1 MQNPYRR
8 WCAGALLSLAAQLT
22 NVIAI
27 RAQNAARVTSQP
39 PAADPLVE
47 RYFIDPRAD
56 PQLDEAQ
63 MTALIRDK
71 IKYVF
76 VIFNE
81 NQSFDHEY
89 GTFPGADGL
98 YSTGQVPRSAADT
111 PGFTQTYKD
120 TYSGETLT
128 VRPFLLGPAQ
138 NATVGDSVD
147 HSHSGLAA
155 KLRVVDGKPTMAGF
169 AQDEFGGKA
178 KTAAT
183 EARARQFANIVMS
196 HIDCDTIPFFW
207 LYASRFALF
216 DNIFATED
224 TPSTPNAIAMLAGQA
239 GETHWVKHGAAGTTE
254 ALAGTINGVDYDG
267 QTGTTR
273 AFPLLNDQQ
282 PYWGSQF
289 DTATLTS
296 REPIGPKENFAKN
309 NIASNATFAS
319 IPLTAAGVDIAA
331 LLGGD
336 AHPATNQADI
346 QKDIPAIAAHGTAAV
361 AWRWYQNG
369 YDHEPTDPSGIATHA
384 NFVTHHE
391 GPQYFGYI
399 ADNAKERPN
408 LGGEGDFFADLAAG
422 KLPATG
428 GIIYIRGGF
437 ANIQGLRPPIQNP
450 AYPRPLTAEDIATI
464 QTVKAGDDDH
474 PAYAD
479 RQISEAMNAR
489 VINAIASNAVLWA
502 QSAIIITYD
511 ESDGFYDHV
520 PPRIL
525 SYGPDGLPLARGIR
539 VPLLVIS
546 PYARTHVVSHAEG
559 DHNAVIE
566 TINQIFD
573 LPALSSL
580 PEESSALAAGNA
592 PAFNRYGPPGFEQKY
607 LGPRDTNSAITDSLI
622 SAFEPQRL
630 LGRADPLP
638 ASYATIPDVV
648 VAHLPHYDGHG
659 CASIGIE
666 TEDRR
671 QGLTNVIPQGFNPL
685 AALLPQYN
693 SPAP

>member
-1 MQNPYRR
+1 MVVLSGAPM
-8 WCAGALLSLAAQLT
+8 AGNGAIYAQEAAS
-22 NVIAI
+22 
-27 RAQNAARVTSQP
+27 VTAQP
-39 PAADPLVE
+39 PAGDKLVG
-47 RYFIDPRAD
+47 RYFIDPASD
-56 PQLDEAQ
+56 PQLDGGR
-63 MTALIRDK
+63 MTSLIREK

-76 VIFNE
+76 VIYNE

-89 GTFPGADGL
+89 GTFPGANGIYADARG
-98 YSTGQVPRSAADT
+98 PRRATDT
-111 PGFTQTYKD
+111 PGYTQTYRD
-120 TYSGETLT
+120 SYSGETLM

-138 NATVGDSVD
+138 NGTVIDSVD
-147 HSHSGLAA
+147 HSHTGLAA

-178 KTAAT
+178 KSQAN
-183 EARARQFANIVMS
+183 EARGRQFANIVMS

-207 LYASRFALF
+207 LYASRFTLF

-224 TPSTPNAIAMLAGQA
+224 TPSTPNAIAMIAGQS
-239 GETHWVKHGAAGTTE
+239 GETQWVKHGTLGTIK
-254 ALAGTINGVDYDG
+254 ALAGTINGIGYDG
-267 QTGTTR
+267 QTGATKG
-273 AFPLLNDQQ
+273 FPLLSDQQ

-289 DTATLTS
+289 DTTRTN
-296 REPIGPKENFAKN
+296 REPTGPKESFAAT

-319 IPLTAAGVDIAA
+319 IPLTAAGIDIRA

-336 AHPATNQADI
+336 LDPATNQADI
-346 QKDIPAIAAHGTAAV
+346 QKDIPVIAAHGAPAV

-369 YDHEPTDPSGIATHA
+369 YDHEPTDKTATASHE

-399 ADNAKERPN
+399 ADNTKEKPN
-408 LGGEGDFFADLAAG
+408 LEGEGDFFSDIAAG
-422 KLPATG
+422 KLPAGG

-437 ANIQGLRPPIQNP
+437 ANIQGLKPPIQNN
-450 AYPRPLTAEDIATI
+450 AYPRPLTPDDIATI

-489 VINAIASNAVLWA
+489 VINAIASRPALWA
-502 QSAIIITYD
+502 RSAIIITYD

-539 VPLLVIS
+539 VPLLLIS
-546 PYARTHVVSHAEG
+546 PYARAHVVSHAEG
-559 DHNAVIE
+559 DHNAIIE

-580 PEESSALAAGNA
+580 PEESAAIAAGDA
-592 PAFNRYGPPGFEQKY
+592 PAFNRFGPPGFEQKY
-607 LGPRDTNSAITDSLI
+607 LGPRDTNSAVTDSLI
-622 SAFEPQRL
+622 SAFDPLRL

-638 ASYATIPDVV
+638 GSYAMIPNEVV
-648 VAHLPHYDGHG
+648 TRLPHYDGHG
-659 CASIGIE
+659 CAAIGIE

-671 QGLTNVIPQGFNPL
+671 QGLTNTIPNGFNPL

-693 SPAP
+693 APAP

>member
-1 MQNPYRR
+1 MVMPQLVGTPTGY
-8 WCAGALLSLAAQLT
+8 AQIAAQ
-22 NVIAI
+22 V
-27 RAQNAARVTSQP
+27 AARVTAQP
-39 PAADPLVE
+39 PAADPLVR
-47 RYFIDPRAD
+47 RYAIDPADD
-56 PQLDEAQ
+56 PQLDAAQ
-63 MTALIRDK
+63 MTALIRRR

-89 GTFPGADGL
+89 GTFPGANGL
-98 YSTGQVPRSAADT
+98 YSDGLAPRSAQDT
-111 PGFTQTYKD
+111 PGFTQTYTD
-120 TYSGETLT
+120 SYSGETLT
-128 VRPFLLGPAQ
+128 VRPFRLGPAE
-138 NATVGDSVD
+138 NATIVDSVD
-147 HSHSGLAA
+147 HSHIGLAA
-155 KLRVVDGKPTMAGF
+155 KLRVIDGKPTMAGF

-178 KTAAT
+178 KSAAT
-183 EARARQFANIVMS
+183 EARGRQFANIVMS
-196 HIDCDTIPFFW
+196 HIDCDTIPLFW
-207 LYASRFALF
+207 LYASRFTLF

-224 TPSTPNAIAMLAGQA
+224 TPSTPNAIAIIAGQA
-239 GETHWVKHGAAGTTE
+239 GETQWVKHGTAGTTKP
-254 ALAGTINGVDYDG
+254 LTGTINGIDYAG

-273 AFPLLNDQQ
+273 GFPLFDDPQ
-282 PYWGSQF
+282 PYWGSEF
-289 DTATLTS
+289 DTTAGPS
-296 REPIGPKENFAKN
+296 REPTGPKESFAPR

-336 AHPATNQADI
+336 RDPATNQADI
-346 QKDIPAIAAHGTAAV
+346 QQDIAAIAAHGTPAV

-369 YDHEPTDPSGIATHA
+369 YDHEPTDATATASHE

-391 GPQYFGYI
+391 GPQYFGYL
-399 ADNAKERPN
+399 ADNAKEQPN
-408 LGGEGDFFADLAAG
+408 LGGEGDFFRDVADG
-422 KLPATG
+422 TLPAKG

-437 ANIQGLRPPIQNP
+437 ANLQGLKPPIQNP
-450 AYPRPLTAEDIATI
+450 AFPRPLTADDIATI
-464 QTVKAGDDDH
+464 QKVKAGDDDH

-489 VINAIASNAVLWA
+489 VINAIAAQPALWA

-539 VPLLVIS
+539 VPLLLIS
-546 PYARTHVVSHAEG
+546 PYARAHVVSHAEG

-573 LPALSSL
+573 LPTLSSL
-580 PEESSALAAGNA
+580 PDEAAAIAAGNA
-592 PAFNRYGPPGFEQKY
+592 PAFNRFGPPGFKQTF
-607 LGPRDTNSAITDSLI
+607 LGPRDTNSAVTDSLI
-622 SAFEPQRL
+622 SGFDPLRL

-638 ASYATIPDVV
+638 ASYATIPD
-648 VAHLPHYDGHG
+648 AILNHLPHYDGHG
-659 CASIGIE
+659 CAAIGIE

-671 QGLTNVIPQGFNPL
+671 QGLTNSVPQGFNPL

-693 SPAP
+693 APAP

>member
-1 MQNPYRR
+1 MLQLG
-8 WCAGALLSLAAQLT
+8 GATATYAQQAAS
-22 NVIAI
+22 
-27 RAQNAARVTSQP
+27 VTAQP
-39 PAADPLVE
+39 PAGDPLVG
-47 RYFIDPRAD
+47 RYFIDPKGD
-56 PQLDEAQ
+56 PQLDAAQ
-63 MTALIRDK
+63 MTALIRAK

-89 GTFPGADGL
+89 GTFPGANGL
-98 YSTGQVPRSAADT
+98 YSDGHAPRAAADT
-111 PGFTQTYKD
+111 PGFTQVYKD
-120 TYSGETLT
+120 TYSGETLS

-138 NATVGDSVD
+138 NATIVDSVD
-147 HSHSGLAA
+147 HSHTGLAA
-155 KLRVVDGKPTMAGF
+155 KLRVIDGKPTMAGF

-178 KTAAT
+178 KSPAT
-183 EARARQFANIVMS
+183 EARGRQFANIVMS

-207 LYASRFALF
+207 LYASRFTLF

-224 TPSTPNAIAMLAGQA
+224 TPSSPNAIAILAGQS
-239 GETHWVKHGAAGTTE
+239 GETQWVKHGTSGTTK
-254 ALAGTINGVDYDG
+254 ALAGTINGIAYDG
-267 QTGTTR
+267 RTGTTKG
-273 AFPLLNDQQ
+273 FPLMSDQQ
-282 PYWGSQF
+282 PYWGSEF
-289 DTATLTS
+289 DTATTEG
-296 REPIGPKENFAKN
+296 RQPTGPKENFAAT

-319 IPLTAAGVDIAA
+319 IPLTASGVDVAT

-336 AHPATNQADI
+336 RDPAMNQADI
-346 QKDIPAIAAHGTAAV
+346 QKDIPAIAAHGTPAV

-369 YDHEPTDPSGIATHA
+369 YDHEPTDPTAKATHE

-399 ADNAKERPN
+399 ADNTKEQPN
-408 LGGEGDFFADLAAG
+408 LEGEGDFFSDLAAD
-422 KLPATG
+422 KLPPRG
-428 GIIYIRGGF
+428 GIIYLRGGF
-437 ANIQGLRPPIQNP
+437 GNIQGLTPPIQNP
-450 AYPRPLTAEDIATI
+450 AFPRPLTPEDIRAI
-464 QTVKAGDDDH
+464 ETVKAGDDDH

-489 VINAIASNAVLWA
+489 AINAIAGNPALWA

-559 DHNAVIE
+559 DHNAIIE

-580 PEESSALAAGNA
+580 PEEAEAIAAGNA
-592 PAFNRYGPPGFEQKY
+592 PAFNRFGPPGFEQNY
-607 LGPRDTNSAITDSLI
+607 LGPRDTNTPITDSLI
-622 SAFEPQRL
+622 SAFDPRRL

-638 ASYATIPDVV
+638 GSYAMIPDAIVTK
-648 VAHLPHYDGHG
+648 LPHYDGHG
-659 CASIGIE
+659 CEAIGIE

-671 QGLTNVIPQGFNPL
+671 QGIANAIPANFNPL
-685 AALLPQYN
+685 AALLPQYDA
-693 SPAP
+693 PAP